1 MASSENGAS
10 GQDVIGRPQPLNA
23 PLFRSLME
31 RMHEGGRSVVLDL
44 GPAQP
49 RTIALLSHFRCR
61 LDIADIEEGF
71 AGLKDD
77 TEPDTLG
84 EKIEALLPAKRE
96 EPTDLV
102 LCWDLLNYLTRP
114 ALTALMDCIADRGH
128 SGMLA
133 HALVAYSNTRMPAAP
148 NRYAPTDDYSL
159 SVTPVTDEQREAPR
173 YNLEDLRQCLPRY
186 RRERAMLLRNGMQ
199 EFLFRL

>member
-1 MASSENGAS
+1 MTSSEGGAH
-10 GQDVIGRPQPLNA
+10 GPGEVGRPRPLNA

-31 RMHEGGRSVVLDL
+31 RMQEGGRSVVLDL

-49 RTIALLSHFRCR
+49 RTISLLSHFRCR
-61 LDIADIEEGF
+61 LDIADIEEGLP
-71 AGLKDD
+71 GLRED
-77 TEPDTLG
+77 TEPDLLG

-114 ALTALMDCIADRGH
+114 ALKALMNCIAERGH
-128 SGMLA
+128 PGMLA
-133 HALVAYSNTRMPAAP
+133 HALVAYSTTRMPAAP

-159 SVTPVTDEQREAPR
+159 SVTPVTGEQREAPR
-173 YNLEDLRQCLPRY
+173 YTPEDLGQCLPRY

>member
-1 MASSENGAS
+1 MTSSEDGAH
-10 GQDVIGRPQPLNA
+10 GPGKLGRPQPLNA

-31 RMHEGGRSVVLDL
+31 RMQEGGRSVVLDL

-49 RTIALLSHFRCR
+49 QTISLLSHFRCR
-61 LDIADIEEGF
+61 LDIADVGEGF
-71 AGLKDD
+71 DGIQDE
-77 TEPDTLG
+77 TEPDILG
-84 EKIEALLPAKRE
+84 EKLEALLPVRRE

-114 ALTALMDCIADRGH
+114 ALKVLMNCVADRGH
-128 SGMLA
+128 PGMLV

-148 NRYAPTDDYSL
+148 SRYAPTEDFGL
-159 SVTPVTDEQREAPR
+159 LVTPVTAEQREAPR
-173 YNLEDLRQCLPRY
+173 YTPEDLNQCLPRY